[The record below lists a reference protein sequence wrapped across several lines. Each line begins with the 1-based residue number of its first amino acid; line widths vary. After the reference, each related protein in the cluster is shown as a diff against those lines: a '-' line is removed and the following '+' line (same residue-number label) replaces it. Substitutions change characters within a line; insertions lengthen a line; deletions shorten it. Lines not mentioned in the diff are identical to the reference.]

1 MDSKK
6 NIVESGKSAGGQT
19 YDAEKIRKDFPILD
33 QQVHGKPLVYLDNA
47 ASTQKPFSVI
57 EALTT
62 YYSTINANIHRGIH
76 TLSEKAT
83 TEYELTRASV
93 KEFINASSTEEIIF
107 TRGTTE
113 GINLVASSYGRKNI
127 GKNDVIII
135 SGMEHHSN
143 MVPWQMLAEEKG
155 AVIKIIP
162 LDSNGDIILEEYE
175 KLLKD
180 KVKIV
185 AINHASNTLGT
196 INPVK
201 KVIELAHKAG
211 AVILI
216 DGAQSAAHLDIDVQ
230 DLDADFYAFSSHKLY
245 GPTGTGV
252 LYGKRSLLDVMPP
265 YQGGGEMIKEVSYE
279 KCSYND
285 LPYKFEAGTPNI
297 ADTIALRTAVEYI
310 NNLGKANI
318 RAHENKLLAYATEK
332 LSAIDRLR
340 IIGTAQKKLSIISFV
355 MEGIHHQDIGII
367 LDQEGIAIRT
377 GHHCTQPLM
386 GAFKITGT
394 SRASFA
400 LYNTIEEIDKLE
412 AGIKKVIKMFK

>member
-1 MDSKK
+1 MGDKK
-6 NIVESGKSAGGQT
+6 ELIGSVKSA
-19 YDAEKIRKDFPILD
+19 YDVEKIRKDFPILH
-33 QQVHGKPLVYLDNA
+33 QQVNGKPLVYLDNA
-47 ASTQKPFSVI
+47 ASNQKPLPVI
-57 EALTT
+57 NALSS

-83 TEYELTRASV
+83 GEYELTRASV

-113 GINLVASSYGRKNI
+113 GINLVASTYGRKNI
-127 GKNDVIII
+127 SKDDVIIL

-155 AVIKIIP
+155 AIIKIIP
-162 LDSNGDIILEEYE
+162 LDTHGDIILEEFE
-175 KLLKD
+175 KLLKGP
-180 KVKIV
+180 VKIV

-201 KVIELAHKAG
+201 KVIELTHKAG
-211 AVILI
+211 AIALI
-216 DGAQSAAHLDIDVQ
+216 DGAQAAAHLDIDVQ

-252 LYGKRSLLDVMPP
+252 LYGKRALLDAMPP

-297 ADTIALRTAVEYI
+297 ADTIALRTAIEYI
-310 NNLGKANI
+310 NKLGKANI
-318 RAHENKLLAYATEK
+318 RAHENRLLSYAAEK

-340 IIGTAQKKLSIISFV
+340 IIGTAKEKVSIISFIV
-355 MEGIHHQDIGII
+355 EGIHHQDIGII
-367 LDQEGIAIRT
+367 LDQEGIAVRT

-400 LYNTIEEIDKLE
+400 LYNTMEEADKLE

>member
-1 MDSKK
+1 MGPKK
-6 NIVESGKSAGGQT
+6 DLIESVKT
-19 YDAEKIRKDFPILD
+19 IYDVEKIRKDFPILH
-33 QQVHGKPLVYLDNA
+33 QQVNGKPLVYLDNA
-47 ASTQKPFSVI
+47 ASNQKPISVI
-57 EALTT
+57 NALSN

-83 TEYELTRASV
+83 SEYELTRTKV
-93 KEFINASSTEEIIF
+93 REFINAASTEEIIF

-113 GINLVASSYGRKNI
+113 GINLVASSYGKKNI
-127 GKNDVIII
+127 IKNDIII
-135 SGMEHHSN
+135 LSGMEHHSN

-155 AVIKIIP
+155 AIIKIIP
-162 LDSNGDIILEEYE
+162 LNPHGDIILEEFE
-175 KLLKD
+175 KLLKGP
-180 KVKIV
+180 VKIV

-201 KVIELAHKAG
+201 KIIDLAHKAG
-211 AVILI
+211 AVVLI
-216 DGAQSAAHLDIDVQ
+216 DGAQAAAHLDIDVQ

-252 LYGKRSLLDVMPP
+252 LYGKKSLLEAMPP

-297 ADTIALRTAVEYI
+297 ADTIALRTAIEYI
-310 NNLGKANI
+310 TILGKANI
-318 RAHENKLLAYATEK
+318 RAHENNLLSYATEK
-332 LSAIDRLR
+332 LSAIDGLR
-340 IIGTAQKKLSIISFV
+340 IIGTAKEKVSIISFV
-355 MEGIHHQDIGII
+355 MENIHHQDIGII
-367 LDQEGIAIRT
+367 LDQEGIAVRT

-400 LYNTIEEIDKLE
+400 LYNTIEEVDRLE

>member
-1 MDSKK
+1 MGDKK
-6 NIVESGKSAGGQT
+6 ELVGSVKSA
-19 YDAEKIRKDFPILD
+19 YDTEEIRKDFPILH
-33 QQVHGKPLVYLDNA
+33 QQVNGKPLVYLDNA
-47 ASTQKPFSVI
+47 ASNQKPLSVI
-57 EALTT
+57 NALSS

-83 TEYELTRASV
+83 SEYELTRASV
-93 KEFINASSTEEIIF
+93 KEFINASSNEEIIF

-113 GINLVASSYGRKNI
+113 GINLVASTYGRKNI
-127 GKNDVIII
+127 SKGDVIIL

-155 AVIKIIP
+155 AIIKIIP
-162 LDSNGDIILEEYE
+162 LDTHGDIILEEFE
-175 KLLKD
+175 KLLKVH
-180 KVKIV
+180 VKIV

-196 INPVK
+196 INPIK
-201 KVIELAHKAG
+201 KVIELTHKAG
-211 AVILI
+211 AVALI
-216 DGAQSAAHLDIDVQ
+216 DGAQAAAHLDIDVQ
-230 DLDADFYAFSSHKLY
+230 YLDADFYAFSSHKLY

-252 LYGKRSLLDVMPP
+252 LYGKRALLDAMPP

-297 ADTIALRTAVEYI
+297 ADTIALRTAIGYI
-310 NNLGKANI
+310 NKLGKANI
-318 RAHENKLLAYATEK
+318 RAHENKLLSYATEK

-340 IIGTAQKKLSIISFV
+340 IIGTAKEKVSIISFIV
-355 MEGIHHQDIGII
+355 EGIHHQDIGII
-367 LDQEGIAIRT
+367 LDQEGIAVRT

-400 LYNTIEEIDKLE
+400 LYNTIEEADKLE

>member
-1 MDSKK
+1 MVDKK
-6 NIVESGKSAGGQT
+6 ELIGSVKSV
-19 YDAEKIRKDFPILD
+19 YDVEKIRKDFPILH
-33 QQVHGKPLVYLDNA
+33 QQVNGKPLVYLDNA
-47 ASTQKPFSVI
+47 ASNQKPISVI
-57 EALTT
+57 NALTS

-83 TEYELTRASV
+83 SEYELTRASV

-113 GINLVASSYGRKNI
+113 GINLVASTYGRKNI
-127 GKNDVIII
+127 SKNDIII
-135 SGMEHHSN
+135 LSGMEHHSN

-155 AVIKIIP
+155 AIIKIIP
-162 LDSNGDIILEEYE
+162 LDTHGDIILEEFG
-175 KLLKD
+175 KLLKGP
-180 KVKIV
+180 VKIV

-196 INPVK
+196 INPIK
-201 KVIELAHKAG
+201 KVIELSHRAG
-211 AVILI
+211 AVVLI
-216 DGAQSAAHLDIDVQ
+216 DGAQAAAHLDIDVQ

-252 LYGKRSLLDVMPP
+252 LYGKRALLDAMPP

-297 ADTIALRTAVEYI
+297 ADTIALRTAIEYI
-310 NNLGKANI
+310 NKLGKANI
-318 RAHENKLLAYATEK
+318 RAHENKLLSYATER
-332 LSAIDRLR
+332 LSAIDRLK
-340 IIGTAQKKLSIISFV
+340 IIGTAKEKVSIISFI
-355 MEGIHHQDIGII
+355 MEGIHHQDTGII
-367 LDQEGIAIRT
+367 LDQEGIAVRT

-400 LYNTIEEIDKLE
+400 LYNTIEEVDKLE

>member
-1 MDSKK
+1 MGDKK
-6 NIVESGKSAGGQT
+6 EIIGTVKSA
-19 YDAEKIRKDFPILD
+19 YDVEKIRNDFPILH
-33 QQVHGKPLVYLDNA
+33 QQVNGKPLVYLDNA
-47 ASTQKPFSVI
+47 ASNQKPLSVI
-57 EALTT
+57 NALTS

-113 GINLVASSYGRKNI
+113 GINLVASTYGRKNI
-127 GKNDVIII
+127 SRNDIII
-135 SGMEHHSN
+135 LSGMEHHSN

-155 AVIKIIP
+155 AIIKIIP
-162 LDSNGDIILEEYE
+162 LDTHGDIILEEFE
-175 KLLKD
+175 KLLKGP
-180 KVKIV
+180 VKIV

-201 KVIELAHKAG
+201 KVIELSHRAG
-211 AVILI
+211 ASVLI
-216 DGAQSAAHLDIDVQ
+216 DGAQAAAHLDIDVQ

-252 LYGKRSLLDVMPP
+252 LYGKRALLDAMPP

-297 ADTIALRTAVEYI
+297 ADTIALRTAIEYI
-310 NNLGKANI
+310 NKLGKANI
-318 RAHENKLLAYATEK
+318 RAHENKLLSYATEK
-332 LSAIDRLR
+332 LSAIDGLK
-340 IIGTAQKKLSIISFV
+340 IIGTAKEKVSIISFIV
-355 MEGIHHQDIGII
+355 EGIHHQDIGII
-367 LDQEGIAIRT
+367 LDQNGIAVRT

-400 LYNTIEEIDKLE
+400 LYNTKEEADKLE

>member
-6 NIVESGKSAGGQT
+6 NILESEKSPSAQA
-19 YDAEKIRKDFPILD
+19 YDVEKIRKDFPILH
-33 QQVHGKPLVYLDNA
+33 QNIHGKPLVYLDNA
-47 ASTQKPFSVI
+47 ASTQKPVSVI
-57 EALTT
+57 NALTG

-83 TEYELTRASV
+83 AEYELTRESARA
-93 KEFINASSTEEIIF
+93 FINASSTDEIIF

-113 GINLVASSYGRKNI
+113 GINLVTSTYGRKNI

-162 LDSNGDIILEEYE
+162 IDANGDIILEEYE
-175 KLLKD
+175 NLLKGS
-180 KVKIV
+180 VKIV

-196 INPVK
+196 INPIK

-230 DLDADFYAFSSHKLY
+230 KLDADFYAFSSHKLY

-252 LYGKRSLLDVMPP
+252 LYGKRSLLDAMPP

-297 ADTIALRTAVEYI
+297 ADTIALRTALEFI
-310 NNLGKANI
+310 NKLGKANI

-332 LSAIDRLR
+332 LSAIDRLK
-340 IIGTAQKKLSIISFV
+340 IIGTAKEKLSIVSFV

-367 LDQEGIAIRT
+367 LDQEGIAVRT

-400 LYNTIEEIDKLE
+400 LYNTLEEIDRLE